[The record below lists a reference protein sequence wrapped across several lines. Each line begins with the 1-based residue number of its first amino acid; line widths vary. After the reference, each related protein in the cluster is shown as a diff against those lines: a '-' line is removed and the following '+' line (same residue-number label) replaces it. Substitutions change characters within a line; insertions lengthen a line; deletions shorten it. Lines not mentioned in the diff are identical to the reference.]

1 MILGSAETKVKR
13 NFIFFFSP
21 EKLLHKQNMSLPS
34 TAQAPDIC
42 HFTDVP
48 SITHPNIA
56 ALLQPKRAM
65 SPHWWTRHSVWE
77 KTLLPQRQ
85 NSNYNLLE
93 SNFFSLLN
101 GFFYTHL
108 IVSLWICNTTLQN
121 VWILEALKINH
132 SHRAL
137 HLSMYLVH
145 LWFHDT
151 FPLLPLEFMAPYL

>member
-1 MILGSAETKVKR
+1 MILGSAETKIKR
-13 NFIFFFSP
+13 NVIFFFSQ
-21 EKLLHKQNMSLPS
+21 KRLLHKQNMSLPS

-48 SITHPNIA
+48 SITHPNSTTP
-56 ALLQPKRAM
+56 LQPTRAM
-65 SPHWWTRHSVWE
+65 SPHWWTHHSVWG

-101 GFFYTHL
+101 GFFYTCPN
-108 IVSLWICNTTLQN
+108 VPLWICNMSLQN
-121 VWILEALKINH
+121 GWILEASKINH
-132 SHRAL
+132 GHRAL
-137 HLSMYLVH
+137 HLSVYLVH
-145 LWFHDT
+145 LWFHET